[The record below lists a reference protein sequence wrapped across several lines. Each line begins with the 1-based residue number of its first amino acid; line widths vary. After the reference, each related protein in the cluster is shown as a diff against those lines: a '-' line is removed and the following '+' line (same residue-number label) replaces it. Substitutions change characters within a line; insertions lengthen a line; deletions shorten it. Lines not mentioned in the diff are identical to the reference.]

1 MAEEARIEKFTPG
14 ELARLRS
21 EMMKCKLDSWQAADM
36 VSAFLMGRGYG
47 VNANA
52 MRTAI
57 PEFVLLGGS
66 HEAMQAAL
74 ESFAFVM

>member
-1 MAEEARIEKFTPG
+1 MAEEARIERFTPS
-14 ELARLRS
+14 ELAKLRT
-21 EMMKCKLDSWQAADM
+21 EMMKCKMDSWQAADM

-52 MRTAI
+52 MRTAVQ
-57 PEFVLLGGS
+57 ELVMVGGS